1 MKATRTAPKKIP
13 ASGRKAPA
21 TLKPL
26 PVPRLRRISVE
37 KLTEFEARFRP
48 RPGAS
53 ATDLVAHLI
62 RLRGGA
68 P

>member
-1 MKATRTAPKKIP
+1 MKPTLTAPKKNP

-21 TLKPL
+21 ALKPL
-26 PVPRLRRISVE
+26 PIPRLRPISVE

-48 RPGAS
+48 RSGAS